1 LEQVYFP
8 WNNFLAYG
16 TTLFSQHG
24 HEQKKR
30 ENKVFPFCK
39 KTPSKVAEN
48 RVLEQHYFH
57 FGTT

>member
-1 LEQVYFP
+1 LEQVYFL
-8 WNNFLAYG
+8 WNDFQAYG
-16 TTLFSQHG
+16 RTLFSQQDP
-24 HEQKKR
+24 ERKKR
-30 ENKVFPFCK
+30 VNKVFPFCK